1 MNVSRDAGERAGT
14 SGAESLRE
22 SWESEVQAVWL
33 YRVLAE
39 VETGDR
45 KRLFEALS
53 KHADTQCRACAQA
66 LEAAGRP
73 APGPYSPPFRVR
85 LVVRLVH
92 RFGPR
97 PLLPALAALKVRG
110 LSAYSE
116 TPASLEALLD
126 EETTRP
132 ATAPASP
139 QFPGEGRRHVA
150 ASRATAFRAAVFGI
164 NDGLVSNTAL
174 ILGVGGATDDSGFVL
189 LAGAAGLI
197 AGSLSMAA
205 GEYLSVRS
213 QIEMLEKQLAGEEP
227 GTGPGDLDSPFAA
240 AISSFLSFAVGA
252 AVPLLPFAL
261 TAGTTALV
269 AGALLALVALFLA
282 GVTASLF
289 TGRGAIRGG
298 LRMAAIGGGAAAL
311 THAVGRLFGVA
322 IG

>member
-1 MNVSRDAGERAGT
+1 M
-14 SGAESLRE
+14 
-22 SWESEVQAVWL
+22 
-33 YRVLAE
+33 
-39 VETGDR
+39 
-45 KRLFEALS
+45 
-53 KHADTQCRACAQA
+53 
-66 LEAAGRP
+66 
-73 APGPYSPPFRVR
+73 
-85 LVVRLVH
+85 
-92 RFGPR
+92 
-97 PLLPALAALKVRG
+97 
-110 LSAYSE
+110 
-116 TPASLEALLD
+116 
-126 EETTRP
+126 
-132 ATAPASP
+132 
-139 QFPGEGRRHVA
+139 
-150 ASRATAFRAAVFGI
+150 
-164 NDGLVSNTAL
+164 SNTAL

-213 QIEMLEKQLAGEEP
+213 QIEMVEKQLAGEEL
-227 GTGPGDLDSPFAA
+227 GIGAGDMDSPFAA

>member
-53 KHADTQCRACAQA
+53 EHADTECRACAQA

-73 APGPYSPPFRVR
+73 APGPYSPPINVR

-92 RFGPR
+92 RFGTR
-97 PLLPALAALKVRG
+97 PLLPAILKVRG

-132 ATAPASP
+132 ATAGP
-139 QFPGEGRRHVA
+139 QFPGEGRRA
-150 ASRATAFRAAVFGI
+150 RR
-164 NDGLVSNTAL
+164 
-174 ILGVGGATDDSGFVL
+174 
-189 LAGAAGLI
+189 
-197 AGSLSMAA
+197 
-205 GEYLSVRS
+205 R
-213 QIEMLEKQLAGEEP
+213 EP
-227 GTGPGDLDSPFAA
+227 GDRPFGSRSSGSTAA
-240 AISSFLSFAVGA
+240 WCRV
-252 AVPLLPFAL
+252 
-261 TAGTTALV
+261 
-269 AGALLALVALFLA
+269 
-282 GVTASLF
+282 
-289 TGRGAIRGG
+289 RR
-298 LRMAAIGGGAAAL
+298 
-311 THAVGRLFGVA
+311 
-322 IG
+322 

>member
-1 MNVSRDAGERAGT
+1 MNASRDAAERAGT
-14 SGAESLRE
+14 RGAESLRE
-22 SWESEVQAVWL
+22 SWESEIQAVWL
-33 YRVLAE
+33 YQVLAK

-53 KHADTQCRACAQA
+53 KDAATRSRAWVRA
-66 LEAAGRP
+66 LEEAGAP
-73 APGPYSPPFRVR
+73 APGPYEPPFRVR
-85 LVVRLVH
+85 LVARLVR

-110 LSAYSE
+110 LSAHSE
-116 TPASLEALLD
+116 TPSSLGTLLA
-126 EETTRP
+126 EETGRP
-132 ATAPASP
+132 ATTPSRHI
-139 QFPGEGRRHVA
+139 PGEERRHIGA
-150 ASRATAFRAAVFGI
+150 NRATAFRAAVFGI

-213 QIEMLEKQLAGEEP
+213 QVEMLEKQFAREEP
-227 GTGPGDLDSPFAA
+227 GIGPGDVDSPFAA
-240 AISSFLSFAVGA
+240 AISSFLSFAIGA
-252 AVPLLPFAL
+252 AVPLLPFAVTGG
-261 TAGTTALV
+261 TAALA
-269 AGALLALVALFLA
+269 AGASLALLALFLA
-282 GVTASLF
+282 GVATSLF
-289 TGRGAIRGG
+289 TGRGAIRSG
-298 LRMAAIGGGAAAL
+298 LRMAAIGGGAAAV

>member
-14 SGAESLRE
+14 PGAESLRE

-53 KHADTQCRACAQA
+53 KDAATQCRACARA
-66 LEAAGRP
+66 LEEAGRP

-116 TPASLEALLD
+116 TPSSLEALLA

-132 ATAPASP
+132 AAAPSRRV
-139 QFPGEGRRHVA
+139 PGEERRHIG
-150 ASRATAFRAAVFGI
+150 ASRTTAFRAAVFGI

-213 QIEMLEKQLAGEEP
+213 QVEMLERQFAREEP
-227 GTGPGDLDSPFAA
+227 GIGAGDVDSPFAA

-252 AVPLLPFAL
+252 AVPLLPFAVTGG
-261 TAGTTALV
+261 TAALA
-269 AGALLALVALFLA
+269 AGASLAVLALFLA
-282 GVTASLF
+282 GVATSLF
-289 TGRGAIRGG
+289 TGRGAIRSG
-298 LRMAAIGGGAAAL
+298 LRMAAIGGGAAAV
-311 THAVGRLFGVA
+311 THVVGRLFGVA